1 MRLEPDVEFNTKSG
15 GCEDMNTAQVI
26 PFQKP
31 PQPKQEAGKSMYSD
45 KFVQGYVMSS
55 RLYRKEVWPFLSDA
69 ARNVYEQL
77 ENWINGQLKETD
89 HISHRQIQGGELK
102 GSNKLS
108 SATVSSGLKE
118 LIWFEVVTVI
128 EKNNRIGNK
137 YQINEVSLVEYFEQ
151 FSALEIKA
159 LRFSNE
165 SASISEA
172 LQLVKRQPIS
182 NESASASGSGASIDI
197 PLDSLDIKKRTS
209 LVDNSETEIFSDS
222 VEYHEDNKNLYSL
235 RELAAVYTIQTDL
248 ADQAKRINPKLDD
261 AKILSE
267 LKNFAQWSTSR
278 EKTTAQGWMNYWIY
292 RIQKLSTTKAKSSKP
307 KSKGLSDAQLN
318 YFASELCNHHD
329 FRSKHSNIGESQ
341 KAFESRINTNIRKP
355 EYADTYGP
363 YLHEL
368 GFVVDLGA
376 SL

>member
-1 MRLEPDVEFNTKSG
+1 M
-15 GCEDMNTAQVI
+15 TAVKVI
-26 PFQKP
+26 NFPKQQA

-137 YQINEVSLVEYFEQ
+137 YRINEVSLVEYFEQ

-197 PLDSLDIKKRTS
+197 PLDSLEFKKRTS
-209 LVDNSETEIFSDS
+209 SVDNLETEIFSDS

-235 RELAAVYTIQTDL
+235 RELAGVYTIQTDL

-261 AKILSE
+261 SKILSE

-292 RIQKLSTTKAKSSKP
+292 RIQKLSVTKPKSSKP
-307 KSKGLSDAQLN
+307 KSKGLSDAQVN
-318 YFASELCNHHD
+318 YFVSELCNYQS
-329 FRSKHSNIGESQ
+329 FKSKHSNVGESQ
-341 KAFESRINTNIRKP
+341 KAFETRISSNIRKP

-376 SL
+376 GL

>member
-1 MRLEPDVEFNTKSG
+1 METDVEFNTKSG

-69 ARNVYEQL
+69 ARNVYAEL
-77 ENWINGQLKETD
+77 ENRINGHNKESDFVSYSQL
-89 HISHRQIQGGELK
+89 QGGELE
-102 GSNKLS
+102 GSRKLS
-108 SATVSSGLKE
+108 RETVRNGIEELLK
-118 LIWFEVVTVI
+118 LNVV
-128 EKNNRIGNK
+128 
-137 YQINEVSLVEYFEQ
+137 
-151 FSALEIKA
+151 
-159 LRFSNE
+159 
-165 SASISEA
+165 SISGTGA
-172 LQLVKRQPIS
+172 RGVKKYLLNEIS
-182 NESASASGSGASIDI
+182 IKDQFVNKTSSFTEPVRKVNQTSSTTEPLTSSETEHTIDI
-197 PLDSLDIKKRTS
+197 SLDSLEFKKRTS
-209 LVDNSETEIFSDS
+209 PVDNSETEIFSDS
-222 VEYHEDNKNLYSL
+222 VEYHSDNKKLYNLK
-235 RELAAVYTIQTDL
+235 ELVHLYTLQTDL

-307 KSKGLSDAQLN
+307 KSKGLSEAQLN
-318 YFASELCNHHD
+318 LFASELCNHQG
-329 FRSKHSNIGESQ
+329 FKSKHSNIGESQ
-341 KAFESRINTNIRKP
+341 KAFETRISSNIRKP

-363 YLHEL
+363 YLQEL

>member
-1 MRLEPDVEFNTKSG
+1 MRLEPDDEFNTKGG

-69 ARNVYEQL
+69 ARNVYAEL
-77 ENWINGQLKETD
+77 ENRINGHNKESDFVSYSQL
-89 HISHRQIQGGELK
+89 QGGELE
-102 GSNKLS
+102 GSRQLGRK
-108 SATVSSGLKE
+108 TVSFGIKE
-118 LIWFEVVTVI
+118 LVELGVVSIVESGKQGVKKYRLNDISLKDRFTKETKTGSPSELTI
-128 EKNNRIGNK
+128 DSKN
-137 YQINEVSLVEYFEQ
+137 L
-151 FSALEIKA
+151 
-159 LRFSNE
+159 
-165 SASISEA
+165 
-172 LQLVKRQPIS
+172 
-182 NESASASGSGASIDI
+182 
-197 PLDSLDIKKRTS
+197 LDIKKRTS

-235 RELAAVYTIQTDL
+235 RELAGVYTIQTDL

-341 KAFESRINTNIRKP
+341 KAFETRISSNIRKP

>member
-1 MRLEPDVEFNTKSG
+1 M
-15 GCEDMNTAQVI
+15 TAVKVINFPKQQV
-26 PFQKP
+26 

-69 ARNVYEQL
+69 ARNVYAEL
-77 ENWINGQLKETD
+77 ENRINGHNKESDFVSYSQL
-89 HISHRQIQGGELK
+89 QGGELD
-102 GSNKLS
+102 GSRKLGS
-108 SATVSSGLKE
+108 KTVTNGVKE
-118 LIWFEVVTVI
+118 LLDLGVI
-128 EKNNRIGNK
+128 SVIGQGKQGVKK
-137 YQINEVSLVEYFEQ
+137 YRLNDISLANHFP
-151 FSALEIKA
+151 
-159 LRFSNE
+159 NE
-165 SASISEA
+165 STS
-172 LQLVKRQPIS
+172 LGKVVKESTSLTKANHFP
-182 NESASASGSGASIDI
+182 NESETTSLGKVTIDNKN
-197 PLDSLDIKKRTS
+197 LLDIKKRTS
-209 LVDNSETEIFSDS
+209 SVDNSETEIFSDS

-235 RELAAVYTIQTDL
+235 RELAGVYTIQTDL

-307 KSKGLSDAQLN
+307 KSKGLSDAQVN
-318 YFASELCNHHD
+318 YFASELCNYQS
-329 FRSKHSNIGESQ
+329 FKSKHSHIGESQ
-341 KAFESRINTNIRKP
+341 KAFETRISSNIRKP

>member
-1 MRLEPDVEFNTKSG
+1 MEPDDEFNTKGG

-31 PQPKQEAGKSMYSD
+31 TQPKQEAGKSMYSD

-69 ARNVYEQL
+69 ARNVYAEL
-77 ENWINGQLKETD
+77 ENRINGHNKESDFVSYSQL
-89 HISHRQIQGGELK
+89 QGGDLE
-102 GSNKLS
+102 GSRKLGRT
-108 SATVSSGLKE
+108 TVSNALQELIKLEVITVIADGKKGLKSYRINDIS
-118 LIWFEVVTVI
+118 LKDRFTNGTSTVTGLVQLQDQDQSTNETKTSPVTGLTI
-128 EKNNRIGNK
+128 DNKN
-137 YQINEVSLVEYFEQ
+137 L
-151 FSALEIKA
+151 
-159 LRFSNE
+159 
-165 SASISEA
+165 
-172 LQLVKRQPIS
+172 
-182 NESASASGSGASIDI
+182 
-197 PLDSLDIKKRTS
+197 LDIKKRTS
-209 LVDNSETEIFSDS
+209 SVDNSETEIFSDS

-235 RELAAVYTIQTDL
+235 RELAGVYTIQTDL

-261 AKILSE
+261 SKILSE

-292 RIQKLSTTKAKSSKP
+292 RIQKLSATKTKSSKP
-307 KSKGLSDAQLN
+307 KSKGLSDAQVN
-318 YFASELCNHHD
+318 YFVSELCNYQS
-329 FRSKHSNIGESQ
+329 FKSKHSNVGESQ
-341 KAFESRINTNIRKP
+341 KAFETRISSNIRKP

>member
-1 MRLEPDVEFNTKSG
+1 METDVEFNTKSG

-69 ARNVYEQL
+69 ARNVYVEL
-77 ENWINGQLKETD
+77 ENRINGHNKESDFVSWTQL
-89 HISHRQIQGGELK
+89 QGGDIKNSRKMSLSTVK
-102 GSNKLS
+102 VGLAMLLANKVVS
-108 SATVSSGLKE
+108 IIATGKQG
-118 LIWFEVVTVI
+118 I
-128 EKNNRIGNK
+128 KK
-137 YQINEVSLVEYFEQ
+137 YRLNEISLVDKKVIKPTEKESSNYFGNSSTSETVV
-151 FSALEIKA
+151 
-159 LRFSNE
+159 LRKPKQTTAE
-165 SASISEA
+165 TEVPTTSET
-172 LQLVKRQPIS
+172 
-182 NESASASGSGASIDI
+182 EDTIDI

-209 LVDNSETEIFSDS
+209 SVDNSETEIFSDS

-248 ADQAKRINPKLDD
+248 ADQAKRISPKLDD
-261 AKILSE
+261 SKILSE

-292 RIQKLSTTKAKSSKP
+292 RIQKLSATKAKSSKP
-307 KSKGLSDAQLN
+307 KSKGLSDAQVN
-318 YFASELCNHHD
+318 YFVSELCNYQS
-329 FRSKHSNIGESQ
+329 FKSKHSNVGESQ
-341 KAFESRINTNIRKP
+341 KAFETRISSNIRKP
-355 EYADTYGP
+355 EYAEKYGP

-368 GFVVDLGA
+368 GFVVDLGV